1 MLISNTKITFVKTN
15 DWMKN
20 DYLQNTELSID
31 TVIYKRRLEA
41 KLIAEFKLEFKE
53 KIGYEP
59 HVLTMMDDD
68 SDIPNIPLLT
78 LRDTIDEILL
88 EMHGDRLFI
97 HDVARL
103 RNRSRKMELVN
114 MRFIYFKL
122 ARLLGHT
129 LDSIGDTMATL
140 RQPRYDHTTIRYGIE
155 QFDNLVV
162 RDESFKELYLEVIG
176 KIKQKYSKNDIDT

>member
-1 MLISNTKITFVKTN
+1 
-15 DWMKN
+15 MKN
-20 DYLQNTELSID
+20 DYLQHTELSMD

-41 KLIAEFKLEFKE
+41 KLIAEFKLEFKD

-162 RDESFKELYLEVIG
+162 IDESFKDLYLEVVG

>member
-1 MLISNTKITFVKTN
+1 
-15 DWMKN
+15 MKN

-176 KIKQKYSKNDIDT
+176 KIKLKYSKNDIDT

>member
-1 MLISNTKITFVKTN
+1 
-15 DWMKN
+15 MKN

-162 RDESFKELYLEVIG
+162 RDESFKELYLEVIE
-176 KIKQKYSKNDIDT
+176 KIKLKYSKNDIDT

>member
-1 MLISNTKITFVKTN
+1 MR
-15 DWMKN
+15 N

-88 EMHGDRLFI
+88 EMYGDRLFI

-140 RQPRYDHTTIRYGIE
+140 RCPRYDHTTIRYGIE

-162 RDESFKELYLEVIG
+162 RDESFKELYLEVVG

>member
-1 MLISNTKITFVKTN
+1 
-15 DWMKN
+15 MKN

-88 EMHGDRLFI
+88 EMYGDRLFI

-140 RQPRYDHTTIRYGIE
+140 RCPRYDHTTIRYGIE

-162 RDESFKELYLEVIG
+162 RDESFKELYLEVVG

>member
-1 MLISNTKITFVKTN
+1 
-15 DWMKN
+15 MKN

-103 RNRSRKMELVN
+103 RNRSRKMELV
-114 MRFIYFKL
+114 K
-122 ARLLGHT
+122 
-129 LDSIGDTMATL
+129 
-140 RQPRYDHTTIRYGIE
+140 
-155 QFDNLVV
+155 
-162 RDESFKELYLEVIG
+162 
-176 KIKQKYSKNDIDT
+176 

>member
-1 MLISNTKITFVKTN
+1 
-15 DWMKN
+15 MKN
-20 DYLQNTELSID
+20 DYLQHTELSMD

-41 KLIAEFKLEFKE
+41 KLIAEFKLEFKD

-162 RDESFKELYLEVIG
+162 RDESFKDLYLEVVG

>member
-1 MLISNTKITFVKTN
+1 
-15 DWMKN
+15 MKN

-140 RQPRYDHTTIRYGIE
+140 RCPRYDHTTIRYGIE

-162 RDESFKELYLEVIG
+162 RDESFKELYLEVVG

>member
-1 MLISNTKITFVKTN
+1 
-15 DWMKN
+15 MKN
-20 DYLQNTELSID
+20 DYLQHTELGMD

-41 KLIAEFKLEFKE
+41 KLIAEFKLEFKD

-88 EMHGDRLFI
+88 EIYGDRLFI

-140 RQPRYDHTTIRYGIE
+140 RCPRYDHTTIRYGIE

-162 RDESFKELYLEVIG
+162 RDESFKDLYLEVVG
-176 KIKQKYSKNDIDT
+176 KIKQKYSKNDIYT

>member
-1 MLISNTKITFVKTN
+1 
-15 DWMKN
+15 MKN

>member
-1 MLISNTKITFVKTN
+1 
-15 DWMKN
+15 MKN
-20 DYLQNTELSID
+20 DYLQHTELSID

-162 RDESFKELYLEVIG
+162 RDESFKDLYLEVIG

>member
-1 MLISNTKITFVKTN
+1 
-15 DWMKN
+15 MKN
-20 DYLQNTELSID
+20 DYLQHTELSID

-162 RDESFKELYLEVIG
+162 RDESFKDLYLEVIG
-176 KIKQKYSKNDIDT
+176 KIKLKYSKNDIDT

>member
-1 MLISNTKITFVKTN
+1 
-15 DWMKN
+15 MKN

-78 LRDTIDEILL
+78 LRDTIDEILI
-88 EMHGDRLFI
+88 EMYGDRLFI

-103 RNRSRKMELVN
+103 RNRSRKIELVN

-162 RDESFKELYLEVIG
+162 RDESFKELYLDVIG
-176 KIKQKYSKNDIDT
+176 KIKLKYSKNDIDT